1 MQTKNVVVQ
10 KNALGYLAPGGKG
23 CPAGQVRGYQK
34 GFTLI
39 ELLVVVLII
48 GILAAVA
55 VPQYQKAVEKS
66 RASEALIIG
75 NKLKQ
80 AQQLRHLQ
88 SGEWDGISEDKLDID
103 VPNYDEDTHRFYQ
116 KYFHYSLDD
125 GDFITVQRVDNCTP
139 SSCTGN
145 VQYELLFF
153 SDVGDGPEASCNDY
167 STSTGKYICNWLS
180 TTYGFAYEPSEE
192 EE

>member
-1 MQTKNVVVQ
+1 MQNKNVVVT
-10 KNALGYLAPGGKG
+10 KNALGYLAPGGRG

-88 SGEWDGISEDKLDID
+88 TGEWDGYNKDVLDID
-103 VPNYDEDTHRFYQ
+103 ISGGEWTENY
-116 KYFHYSLDD
+116 
-125 GDFITVQRVDNCTP
+125 
-139 SSCTGN
+139 
-145 VQYELLFF
+145 QYNTKNFWYT
-153 SDVGDGPEASCNDY
+153 VGDGDMSGATRSDSEGRTLYILSFYSDIAGYEMEASCDDFN
-167 STSTGKYICNWLS
+167 TSTGKYICNWLS

>member
-1 MQTKNVVVQ
+1 MRFPGRGIVKTKSKEENNMT
-10 KNALGYLAPGGKG
+10 KRNT
-23 CPAGQVRGYQK
+23 RR

-88 SGEWDGISEDKLDID
+88 SGEWDGDNKDVLDID
-103 VPNYDEDTHRFYQ
+103 ISGGEWTEDYRYDTKNFWY
-116 KYFHYSLDD
+116 
-125 GDFITVQRVDNCTP
+125 T
-139 SSCTGN
+139 
-145 VQYELLFF
+145 
-153 SDVGDGPEASCNDY
+153 VGDGDMSSATRKNSEGHTLYILHFYSDIAGYETEASCDDMN
-167 STSTGKYICNWLS
+167 TSTGKYICNWLS
-180 TTYGFAYEPSEE
+180 TTYGFIYEPSEE